1 MAKVALIRCESYDRD
16 EVKKSVE
23 RGLALLGGIS
33 SFVRAGE
40 NILLKPNLLAGEA
53 PGKCVT
59 THPMVFEAVA
69 ESLIHAGVHLSY
81 GDSPAVGTTPRVA
94 QKAGLAETA
103 AGLNVS
109 LADFRSGRDVFFDG
123 GLQNRKF
130 TIANAILD
138 TDGVISLPKFKTH
151 GLEKFTGAIK
161 NQFGCIPGVLKGEFH
176 VRLPD
181 AEAFAKMLVDL
192 NAFVNPRLYIMDAI
206 YGMEGNGPRGGRPRK
221 MNLLLFSTDPV
232 ALDATA
238 CRLVDL
244 NPEYVPTV
252 NYGMEAGVGTFLEQ
266 EIQLLGDGFSEFVV
280 KDFDIDRTP
289 LKPYKP
295 NGFTGCLNKRLVPKP
310 YIVTEKCVKCGICV
324 NMCPAQPK
332 ALGFKDDEKSG
343 PPVYAYDHCIRCFCC
358 QEICPES
365 AIQLK
370 TPLLRKIIDSF

>member
-1 MAKVALIRCESYDRD
+1 MAKVVLIRCESYDPD
-16 EVKKSVE
+16 EVKNAAE

-33 SFVRAGE
+33 SFVREGE

-69 ESLIHAGVHLSY
+69 QSLIHAGVNVSF
-81 GDSPAVGTTPRVA
+81 GDSPALGTTPKVA
-94 QKAGLAETA
+94 KKAGIAEA
-103 AGLNVS
+103 AARLNVP
-109 LADFRSGRDVFFDG
+109 LADFRSGVDVFFDKG
-123 GLQNRKF
+123 IQNRKF
-130 TIANAILD
+130 TIAKAILD
-138 TDGVISLPKFKTH
+138 TDGVISLPKLKTH

-206 YGMEGNGPRGGRPRK
+206 YGMEGNGPRGGTPRK
-221 MNLLLFSTDPV
+221 MNLLLFSADPV

-252 NYGMEAGVGTFLEQ
+252 KYGMEACAGTFLEQ
-266 EIQLLGDGFSEFVV
+266 EIQLLGDDFSDFID
-280 KDFDIDRTP
+280 KDFHIDRTP
-289 LKPYKP
+289 LKPYTSS
-295 NGFTGCLNKRLVPKP
+295 GLTGYLNNRLVPKP
-310 YIVTEKCVKCGICV
+310 YIVREKCVKCGICV
-324 NMCPAQPK
+324 NMCPAIPK
-332 ALGFKDDEKSG
+332 ALLFKDDDRST
-343 PPVYAYDHCIRCFCC
+343 PPVYDYDRCISCFCC

-370 TPLLRKIIDSF
+370 IPLLRKIIDSF

>member
-1 MAKVALIRCESYDRD
+1 MAKVVLIRCESYDRD
-16 EVKKSVE
+16 EVKKAVE

-33 SFVRAGE
+33 SLVREGE
-40 NILLKPNLLAGEA
+40 KILLKPNLLAGEA
-53 PGKCVT
+53 PSKCVT

-69 ESLIHAGVHLSY
+69 ESLIRAGANVSY
-81 GDSPAVGTTPRVA
+81 GDSPALGTTSKAA
-94 QKAGLAETA
+94 QKAGVAETA
-103 AGLNVS
+103 ERLNVPS
-109 LADFRSGRDVFFDG
+109 ADFKSGVDIFFDKG
-123 GLQNRKF
+123 IQSRKF
-130 TIANAILD
+130 TIAKAVLD
-138 TDGVISLPKFKTH
+138 ADGVVSLPKLKTH
-151 GLEKFTGAIK
+151 GLEKFTGAVK

-192 NAFVNPRLYIMDAI
+192 NAFVNPRLYVMDAV

-252 NYGMEAGVGTFLEQ
+252 KYGMEAGAGTFLEPAI
-266 EIQLLGDGFSEFVV
+266 ELLGDDFNGFVV
-280 KDFDIDRTP
+280 KDFDIDRKP
-289 LKPYKP
+289 LKPWKP
-295 NGFTGCLNKRLVPKP
+295 NGFTGYLNNRLVPRP

-324 NMCPAQPK
+324 NICPAKPK
-332 ALGFKDDEKSG
+332 ALLFKEDDKSN
-343 PPVYAYDHCIRCFCC
+343 PPVYDYDHCIRCFCC

-370 TPLLRKIIDSF
+370 TPLLRKILNSF